1 MDGLIAQGL
10 CKRYASGPGRF
21 FQALDN
27 VTLNLEPNAFI
38 ALIGESGSGKSTL
51 ARLICGLERPDSGR
65 ILVDGEDS
73 ANWCER
79 DWRKRRGKIQAVF
92 QDAGGTLNP
101 RLSVR
106 GNVEEAMINLTDL
119 SAKQRQKRIAQLMEM
134 THMDTHLLKVPV
146 RQLSGGEQRR
156 LSLLRAMSIQ
166 PKYLVLDEVLS
177 GLDLISANAVMMVLE
192 QYQQELNGAVL
203 LITHD
208 MDSAYRLAD
217 QILVMQS
224 GRIVQSGRKQQRED
238 KKR

>member
-1 MDGLIAQGL
+1 
-10 CKRYASGPGRF
+10 
-21 FQALDN
+21 
-27 VTLNLEPNAFI
+27 
-38 ALIGESGSGKSTL
+38 
-51 ARLICGLERPDSGR
+51 
-65 ILVDGEDS
+65 
-73 ANWCER
+73 
-79 DWRKRRGKIQAVF
+79 
-92 QDAGGTLNP
+92 
-101 RLSVR
+101 
-106 GNVEEAMINLTDL
+106 
-119 SAKQRQKRIAQLMEM
+119 
-134 THMDTHLLKVPV
+134 
-146 RQLSGGEQRR
+146 
-156 LSLLRAMSIQ
+156 MSIQ